1 MIFKDRDS
9 KKNDLILLKKILLCN
24 ITEEQRF
31 LVNRELNNMKK
42 GDAGENDA
50 SYFINFYYGKSPNW
64 AVIHDLRIEYNDQVA
79 QIDHLL
85 INRLFDFYILESKS
99 YKNGIRITKFGEFE
113 SEYNN
118 RFYGIRSPI
127 EQNKRHI
134 HLLNLLL
141 RNENIL
147 PKRLGIS
154 IKPKYLNYIL
164 ISPNSTIERPPKKYF
179 NTDSVIKADTLKT
192 VIEKNADHAPITEIG
207 SLAKLSSFSTISEI
221 AKKIVSFHTPK
232 QTNWVAR
239 FGLSR
244 DQLTPLKSLPVH
256 PEKKDKYKYFCAK
269 CKIGIPDNVA
279 KFCWN
284 NKVKFGGRAY
294 CFDCQKSI

>member
-9 KKNDLILLKKILLCN
+9 KKNDLILLKKILSCN
-24 ITEEQRF
+24 ITEKQRF
-31 LVNRELNNMKK
+31 LVTRELSNIQK

-50 SYFINFYYGKSPNW
+50 AYFINFYYGKSPRW
-64 AVIHDLRIEYNDQVA
+64 AVIHDLRIELNDQVA

-99 YKNGIRITKFGEFE
+99 YKNGIRITKCGEFE
-113 SEYNN
+113 AKYNDK
-118 RFYGIRSPI
+118 FYGIQSPI

-134 HLLNLLL
+134 HLLDLLL

-164 ISPNSTIERPPKKYF
+164 ISPNSTIDRPPKKDF

-192 VIEKNADHAPITEIG
+192 VIEKNADNAPITEIG
-207 SLAKLSSFSTISEI
+207 SIAKLSSFSTISEI
-221 AKKIVSFHTPK
+221 AKKIISYHSPK
-232 QTNWVAR
+232 QINWIAK
-239 FGLSR
+239 FGITR
-244 DQLTPLKSLPVH
+244 EQLTPVKSLPAN
-256 PEKKDKYKYFCAK
+256 PDKKIENKYFCAK
-269 CKIGIPDNVA
+269 CKVSIPDNVA

-284 NKVKFGGRAY
+284 NKAKFGGRAY
-294 CFDCQKSI
+294 CFNCQKSI